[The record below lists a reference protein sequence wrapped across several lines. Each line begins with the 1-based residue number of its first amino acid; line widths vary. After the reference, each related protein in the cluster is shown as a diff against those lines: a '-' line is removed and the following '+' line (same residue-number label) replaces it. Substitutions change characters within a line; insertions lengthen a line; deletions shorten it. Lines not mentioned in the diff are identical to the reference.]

1 VSEGWTCRVNSVFTG
16 ISELYTPLE
25 RLTRAALVVSEGE
38 IVWLGPE
45 SALPESYRGWP
56 VTDLGGRGVLPGL
69 VDSHTHLVWAG
80 DRLEEYLRRARG
92 ESYEAIL
99 LAGGGIHQTVEA
111 TQRASED
118 ELYELA
124 QARAQVLLQGGVT
137 ALEIK
142 SGYGLKLEQELK
154 MLRVIKRLRQTG
166 PQRIAATLLAHVVPG
181 GIKRD
186 AYLEMITTELIP
198 EVANTGLADAVDVFI
213 DQGAFTVAEAGRVFE
228 AARWHGLAIKGH
240 AEQLTH
246 TGATRLICELGGL
259 SADHLEQ
266 ATEHDWQALAASGTV
281 GTLLPGAAL
290 LLRKP
295 FPEAR
300 AMWDLG
306 VKVAVATDHNP
317 GSSPL
322 FSLLLALQLTVALGG
337 LSVEEALLAGT
348 RHAADALGQVSW
360 GRLTPGAVA
369 DFVVVD
375 GSQALA
381 PFYYWGHAPI
391 FAVYVAGRPVM
402 AAR

>member
-1 VSEGWTCRVNSVFTG
+1 VNSIFTG
-16 ISELYTPLE
+16 ISELYTPTE
-25 RLTRAALVVSEGE
+25 RLTQAALAVSEGE

-56 VTDLGGRGVLPGL
+56 TTGLGERGVLPGL

-99 LAGGGIHQTVEA
+99 LAGSGIHQTVSA
-111 TQRASED
+111 TQQASED

-124 QARAQVLLQGGVT
+124 QARARVLLQGGVT
-137 ALEIK
+137 ALEVK
-142 SGYGLKLEQELK
+142 SGYGLSLEHELK
-154 MLRVIKRLRQTG
+154 MLRVIRRLRQAG
-166 PQRIAATLLAHVVPG
+166 PQRITATLLAHVIPSGV
-181 GIKRD
+181 KRD
-186 AYLEMITTELIP
+186 GYLEMFTTELIP
-198 EVANTGLADAVDVFI
+198 EVARTGLAEALDVFI
-213 DQGAFTVAEAGRVFE
+213 DEGAFSVAEGRRVFE
-228 AARWHGLAIKGH
+228 AARRHGLAIKGH

-266 ATEHDWQALAASGTV
+266 ATEQDWRALAGSGTV
-281 GTLLPGAAL
+281 GTLLPLAAL

-337 LSVEEALLAGT
+337 LSVEEALVAGT
-348 RHAADALGQVSW
+348 RHAADALGQVCW

-375 GSQALA
+375 GPQALT
-381 PFYYWGHAPI
+381 PLYHWGHAPI
-391 FAVYVAGRPVM
+391 AGVYVAGRPVM
-402 AAR
+402 AVR

>member
-1 VSEGWTCRVNSVFTG
+1 MNSVFTG
-16 ISELYTPLE
+16 IGELYTPTE
-25 RLTRAALVVSEGE
+25 RLTRAALVVNQGE
-38 IVWLGPE
+38 VVWLGAE
-45 SALPESYRGWP
+45 SALPESYRSWP
-56 VTDLGGRGVLPGL
+56 ATDLGGRGVLPGL

-99 LAGGGIHQTVEA
+99 LAGGGIHQTVSA
-111 TQRASED
+111 TQQASED

-124 QARAQVLLQGGVT
+124 QARAHVLLQGGVT
-137 ALEIK
+137 ALEVK
-142 SGYGLKLEQELK
+142 SGYGLLPEHELK
-154 MLRVIKRLRQTG
+154 MLRVIKRLRQEG
-166 PQRIAATLLAHVVPG
+166 PQRITATLLAHVVPTG
-181 GIKRD
+181 VKRNS
-186 AYLEMITTELIP
+186 YLDMFTTELVP
-198 EVANTGLADAVDVFI
+198 EAARNSLAAAVDVFI
-213 DQGAFTVAEAGRVFE
+213 DQGAFSVAEARRLFE
-228 AARWHGLAIKGH
+228 TARRHGLAIKGH

-246 TGATRLICELGGL
+246 TGATRLLCELGGL
-259 SADHLEQ
+259 AADHLEQ
-266 ATEHDWQALAASGTV
+266 ATEQDWRALAASGTV

-317 GSSPL
+317 GSSPWY
-322 FSLLLALQLTVALGG
+322 SLLLALQLTVALGG
-337 LSVEEALLAGT
+337 LSVEEALIAGT
-348 RHAADALGQVSW
+348 RHAAEALGQVSW

-375 GSQALA
+375 GPQALT
-381 PFYYWGHAPI
+381 PFYHWGHAPI

-402 AAR
+402 TAR

>member
-1 VSEGWTCRVNSVFTG
+1 VNRVFTG

-25 RLTRAALVVSEGE
+25 RLTSAALVAGGGMVGRSLEV
-38 IVWLGPE
+38 VWLGPE

-56 VTDLGGRGVLPGL
+56 TTNLGGRGVLPGL

-80 DRLEEYLRRARG
+80 DRLGEYLRRARG

-99 LAGGGIHQTVEA
+99 AAGGGIHQTVEA

-118 ELYELA
+118 ELYELV
-124 QARAQVLLQGGVT
+124 QARARVLLQGGVT

-142 SGYGLKLEQELK
+142 SGYGLRLEHELK

-166 PQRIAATLLAHVVPG
+166 PQRITATLLAHVVPG

-186 AYLEMITTELIP
+186 YYLEMITTELIP

-213 DQGAFTVAEAGRVFE
+213 DQGAFTVAEARRVFE
-228 AARWHGLAIKGH
+228 AARRHGLAIKGH

-266 ATEHDWQALAASGTV
+266 ATEQDWRALAAAGTV

-300 AMWDLG
+300 AMWDCG

-337 LSVEEALLAGT
+337 LAVEEALIAGT
-348 RHAADALGQVSW
+348 RHAAEALGRPGW

-375 GSQALA
+375 GPQALT
-381 PFYYWGHAPI
+381 PLYYWGYSPI
-391 FAVYVAGRPVM
+391 FAVYVAGRPVI
-402 AAR
+402 